1 MISTFD
7 KSIASQLSRGFT
19 LIELMIVVVI
29 IGILTAIAYPNYME
43 YVRSA
48 ARADAKAILQETA
61 QFMERYYTTNGTY
74 VGATVVSGVSPKG
87 SGGGARYNIAFSVD
101 PTASAYTLA
110 ATPAG
115 AQSGDRC
122 GTLSLTQAGATT
134 PTTSGCW

>member
-1 MISTFD
+1 MINMHN
-7 KSIASQLSRGFT
+7 KGLAGKVVRGFT

-29 IGILTAIAYPNYME
+29 IGILTAIAYPNYLE

-74 VGATVVSGVSPKG
+74 VGATLLSTVSPKG
-87 SGGGARYNIAFSVD
+87 AGGRYTIAYSVD
-101 PTASAYTLA
+101 PTASTYTVA
-110 ATPAG
+110 ATPIG
-115 AQSGDRC
+115 AQASDRC
-122 GTLSLTQAGATT
+122 GTLTLAQTGATT